1 MTTNAHLPPVKIT
14 DSPVP
19 LPAGVVLPPLVANG
33 GRAFREVR
41 VPLWCDADFKK
52 LWATGKLKFRQR
64 GFTVRLHN
72 SSWWLQQWLQGAPG
86 AWTLTP
92 IGAEALARLTAP
104 ARPTAPPDEIPVELI
119 CPPLPQWI
127 EEKLLEYVSPENPG
141 HQALAARQ
149 LLRALT
155 CGKDE
160 WGYSGAWDCSD
171 LGTGKTYQSLAAAI
185 AFGKRI
191 GVICPKSVIGST
203 KAGSGWLGAFRHWG
217 QQPEFI
223 LNYESL
229 RTGNKGFLRKT
240 GHKGRPFE
248 WAVDPQ
254 EVLLIFDEAHN
265 CKNVSLNRSMA
276 MAATRQDF
284 SLLYVSGTMAAK
296 PTNLGATGIA
306 VGLHAGTA
314 ESYEHFLLT
323 HGCYKVGD
331 AFEFDRYRGTAH
343 LARIHRTV
351 FPRRGARVRISDLGD
366 KFPETQILCE
376 AIETDDT
383 KAIVAAY
390 AQVEAMLET
399 MQEQGKK
406 DHEIKAAQRIAYMA
420 VRKKSEIAKIP
431 SIIGRA
437 KEELAEGRSVA
448 IFLNFTEAR
457 EKIMKLLGTNCGIFG
472 GQDARA
478 RDEAIRKF
486 QSDESRVIVVMSQ
499 AGGTGVSLHDING
512 EFPRTALICPDDNA
526 VTLGQV
532 LGRVHRA
539 GGKSRSRQII
549 LFAADTVEEG
559 ICNNVRGKLANIKS
573 VNDGDLNPEHAF

>member
-1 MTTNAHLPPVKIT
+1 MTAPAHLPPVKIP

-72 SSWWLQQWLQGAPG
+72 SSWWLQQWLQGSPG
-86 AWTLTP
+86 NWTLTP
-92 IGAEALARLTAP
+92 IGAEALARLLAP
-104 ARPTAPPDEIPVELI
+104 TRPTAPPDEIPVELI
-119 CPPLPQWI
+119 LP
-127 EEKLLEYVSPENPG
+127 ELPNGLESFLYEYQRQP
-141 HQALAARQ
+141 ARQ
-149 LLRALT
+149 LYRALT
-155 CGKDE
+155 RGKEE
-160 WGYSGAWDCSD
+160 WGFAGAWDCSD

-185 AFGKRI
+185 ATGKRI

-203 KAGSGWLGAFRHWG
+203 KGGTGWLGAFRHFG
-217 QQPEFI
+217 QHPEFI

-229 RTGNKGFLRKT
+229 RTGNREMIRRT
-240 GHKGRPFE
+240 GDKGRPFA
-248 WAVDPQ
+248 WTLDPDDI
-254 EVLLIFDEAHN
+254 LLIWDEAHN
-265 CKNVSLNRSMA
+265 LKNPSLNRSMC
-276 MAATRQDF
+276 MASIRQGF
-284 SLLYVSGTMAAK
+284 QQLFVSGTMAAK
-296 PTNLGATGIA
+296 PNNLGATGVA

-314 ESYEHFLLT
+314 ESYERFLLS
-323 HGCYKVGD
+323 HGCYKNGNS
-331 AFEFDRYRGTAH
+331 FEFDRYRGTAH
-343 LARIHRTV
+343 LARIHKVV
-351 FPRRGARVRISDLGD
+351 FPNRGARVKIADLGD
-366 KFPETQILCE
+366 RFPETQILCE
-376 AIETDDT
+376 AIATDDT
-383 KAIVAAY
+383 RAIVEAY
-390 AQVEAMLET
+390 AKVEAMLET
-399 MQEQGKK
+399 MQEQGAK
-406 DHEIKAAQRIAYMA
+406 DHEIKAAQRTAYMA

-431 SIIGRA
+431 AIIERA
-437 KEELAEGRSVA
+437 KEEMAEGRSVA

-457 EKIMKLLGTNCGIFG
+457 EKIMKLLGTNCGIYG
-472 GQDARA
+472 GQDSRA

-549 LFAADTVEEG
+549 LFAADPVEEG